1 MVEKLNRIV
10 SLQAD
15 KEVKDK
21 QMEDE
26 IKLFHIFYH
35 KNKLSEFIEVP
46 LDYLFIKA
54 DAFGYPWVYSERQQ
68 KYYSFGNAHEY
79 LNRKINLFNIKLWE
93 KLEKYLSL
101 SINELVSYAPQERID
116 HVKLKPEYSEFP
128 VFEDIYNEKKDWL
141 KLEYPLFPIYNRAK
155 GIFQVPEYKDVLDD
169 LKIDKK
175 YK

>member
-116 HVKLKPEYSEFP
+116 HVKLKPEYTEFP
-128 VFEDIYNEKKDWL
+128 AFEDIYNEKKDWL

-155 GIFQVPEYKDVLDD
+155 GIFQVPEYKDVLDN